1 MRHSLGISQET
12 LDERADLHRTYIAG
26 IEAGARNVT
35 LKSIDKLARALQVSI
50 PTLLLYAGRA
60 TALAG
65 VPGAE
70 LVPGENVDIL
80 MVEDNKDDID
90 LTLRAFK
97 QARILNSIQV
107 AHDGEEALDFLFGT
121 GRFAQTKRRLRPQL
135 VLLDLHLPRVPGL
148 EVMRRMMADERT
160 RHIPVVVLTAS
171 RDAEELAEC
180 QRLGAKTFMVKPV
193 DFQGLSQVTPPL
205 HLDWMLLKSPVTSA
219 RPAGA

>member
-1 MRHSLGISQET
+1 
-12 LDERADLHRTYIAG
+12 
-26 IEAGARNVT
+26 
-35 LKSIDKLARALQVSI
+35 
-50 PTLLLYAGRA
+50 LYAGRA